1 MPLSHGAQAKC
12 SMGASGIGLSIEGL
26 ASAENA
32 GNFIHGILAVEFEY
46 KPGMSVRIGFK
57 RTAWT

>member
-1 MPLSHGAQAKC
+1 MPLSHRAQAKC
-12 SMGASGIGLSIEGL
+12 SMGASGIGLSIECL
-26 ASAENA
+26 ASAEND
-32 GNFIHGILAVEFEY
+32 GNFIRGILAVEFAY